1 MSRSLREELKT
12 SEYDVI
18 HLYYRRRVAPL
29 VRIEETVVAM
39 ARLVEQGRLRY
50 LGLYEVGPDNV
61 RRGHATHPMVALQPE
76 YSLWTRELRRRF
88 CRCVASSVYPM
99 STMRPLD
106 GGF

>member
-1 MSRSLREELKT
+1 MKRLNT
-12 SEYDVI
+12 DVI
-18 HLYYRRRVAPL
+18 HLYYQQRVDPL
-29 VRIEETVVAM
+29 VPIEETVRAM
-39 ARLVEQGRLRY
+39 ARLVEQGKVRY
-50 LGLYEVGPDNV
+50 LGLSEDTIL
-61 RRGHATHPMVALQPE
+61 RGHATHPVVALQPE

>member
-1 MSRSLREELKT
+1 MKRLNT
-12 SEYDVI
+12 DVV
-18 HLYYRRRVAPL
+18 HLYDQHRVDPL
-29 VRIEETVVAM
+29 VPIEETVGAM
-39 ARLVEQGRLRY
+39 ARLVEQGKVRY
-50 LGLYEVGPDNV
+50 LRISEAGPDTI
-61 RRGHATHPMVALQPE
+61 RRGHATHPVVALQPK